1 MEQKTSQKN
10 KIVSALVIGIALA
23 LIVTW
28 LILTPPGLM
37 GKADAIGYA
46 VCHRIAERS
55 FDIGG
60 RELPLCARCT
70 GMYLGAFAGLVY
82 LGRKG
87 KRGKFPPL
95 KIWVVLAIFAVLF
108 TADSFNSFAMLLPG
122 HPHVYI
128 TTNLIRLFTGTGMG
142 IIIPIVLWPVFHQ
155 TLWADFEET
164 PIVQNWKEL
173 GWVLIIALA
182 LDLCVLSGIP
192 FLVLPMGL
200 ISAATVPG
208 ILTLV
213 YTVVWTML
221 QQKENKY
228 RIWSEIWILL
238 LLGFITALGQIALMD
253 IVRFNVTGTWSGF
266 IPN

>member
-1 MEQKTSQKN
+1 MQKSPFRLN
-10 KIVSALVIGIALA
+10 AVSIIVIVIAVSLVIA
-23 LIVTW
+23 W
-28 LILTPPGLM
+28 LILTPSGLM

-55 FDIGG
+55 YDIGG

-87 KRGKFPPL
+87 KRGRFPPG
-95 KIWVVLAIFAVLF
+95 KIWAVLAVFIVIFGV
-108 TADSFNSFAMLLPG
+108 DSLNSFAMLLPG
-122 HPHVYI
+122 NPHIYL
-128 TTNLIRLFTGTGMG
+128 TTNIIRLFTGTGMG
-142 IIIPIVLWPVFHQ
+142 IFIPVVLWPVFHQ
-155 TLWADFEET
+155 TVWADFESK
-164 PIVQNWKEL
+164 PIMEGWRDL
-173 GWVLIIALA
+173 GFTLGFGLL
-182 LDLCVLSGIP
+182 LDLFVLSGIP
-192 FLVLPMGL
+192 FLVLPAGL
-200 ISAATVPG
+200 ISAGTVLA

-221 QQKENKY
+221 QRKENQY

-253 IVRFNVTGTWSGF
+253 ILRYNMTGTWSGF
-266 IPN
+266 IPT